1 LLFPL
6 VRLARWVVRNEA
18 AARGAEGVIDFAGR
32 RYMID
37 LGGYAVLHAD
47 GRQWSGASGRRLGA
61 LLAEKPRGM
70 VPLSL
75 PNLLDGV
82 RAATEVGVETVRGV
96 SCRHFQADVDPS
108 HASSVLSDDDW
119 PTESIDRPVD
129 VGIDHAHVRWIT
141 AWAQARAQTSSSGTS
156 GSRSSSWT
164 GLGSRPSVATPEA
177 RETAGES
184 KQGQPERSASQRS
197 RLTLSDNF
205 RQRGTLGWQAPR
217 LESDRRTASAT
228 LGGGGQRTAE
238 ASAASGSRSPLAR
251 TRNVADALVPPVA
264 GRD

>member
-1 LLFPL
+1 MTGGSQTGAVEAIADAASRTRAAGTARIMWLRGARDISLSPEPPSLRSTGLLFPL

-18 AARGAEGVIDFAGR
+18 AARGAEGVIDFTGR

-70 VPLSL
+70 VPLWL

-82 RAATEVGVETVRGV
+82 RAATEVGVETVRGA

-119 PTESIDRPVD
+119 PRDSIERPVD
-129 VGIDHAHVRWIT
+129 VWIDDAHVRRIT
-141 AWAQARAQTSSSGTS
+141 AWAQARVQTLELWDFGLSVQQLD
-156 GSRSSSWT
+156 WT
-164 GLGSRPSVATPEA
+164 
-177 RETAGES
+177 
-184 KQGQPERSASQRS
+184 
-197 RLTLSDNF
+197 RLPAF
-205 RQRGTLGWQAPR
+205 RT
-217 LESDRRTASAT
+217 
-228 LGGGGQRTAE
+228 
-238 ASAASGSRSPLAR
+238 
-251 TRNVADALVPPVA
+251 DA
-264 GRD
+264 